1 MILPLFSPNHL
12 NGFTRSNNPKEQHR
26 IRGALMPQNNKIAS
40 IKEATENS
48 ISFSLGKQII
58 ALWLLT
64 ILAMTTTLL
73 LFVHN

>member
-1 MILPLFSPNHL
+1 
-12 NGFTRSNNPKEQHR
+12 
-26 IRGALMPQNNKIAS
+26 MPQNNKIAS

>member
-1 MILPLFSPNHL
+1 
-12 NGFTRSNNPKEQHR
+12 
-26 IRGALMPQNNKIAS
+26 MPQNHKIAS
-40 IKEATENS
+40 IKEATKNS

-64 ILAMTTTLL
+64 IVAMTTTLL